1 MPCADAWYAGSESVC
16 RDPPRVYHS
25 RMSDRPLLTA
35 FDEIRGRTLRLIDV
49 PQADALW
56 TPAGTDNPILWHA
69 GHIFVVVETLCADAL
84 DPAQKDAEGKGA
96 LAIPPGWFDAFGW
109 NSTPEND
116 SRESWP
122 PIAEIAAHLRE
133 QHTRLRAALSQLS
146 ESQLSQPTE
155 SPARR
160 RILHAFHDEALHGG
174 EIKLLRKLREFEVA
188 REGKHTPDEKD

>member
-1 MPCADAWYAGSESVC
+1 MNHAGSEPAC
-16 RDPPRVYHS
+16 RNPPRVYHS
-25 RMSDRPLLTA
+25 RMSDPSLLTA

-84 DPAQKDAEGKGA
+84 DPTQKEAEGKGA

-109 NSTPEND
+109 NSTPDND

-122 PIAEIAAHLRE
+122 PIAQIAAHLPE
-133 QHTRLRAALSQLS
+133 QHTRLRAALSQLT
-146 ESQLSQPTE
+146 ESRLSQPTE

-174 EIKLLRKLREFEVA
+174 EIKLLRKLLVHERA
-188 REGKHTPDEKD
+188 AKDRTDQKD